1 MKIIENGTTY
11 SVYGDGLVVLDNL
24 PPAVYKVCFAQ
35 FQGFFLE
42 KQSDLEVKE
51 EKIYGIHEAKADK
64 VLCRFQSSRKNL
76 GAILSGSKGIGKS
89 LFARVLANKAIEVGM
104 PVILVSEYIPGME
117 NFIDSIKS
125 EAMVLFDEFD
135 KTFKRTNDED
145 NQDRKSVV

>member
-51 EKIYGIHEAKADK
+51 EKIYGVHKTKADK
-64 VLCRFQSSRKNL
+64 VLRRFQSSRKNI
-76 GAILSGSKGIGKS
+76 GAILSGSKGI
-89 LFARVLANKAIEVGM
+89 
-104 PVILVSEYIPGME
+104 
-117 NFIDSIKS
+117 
-125 EAMVLFDEFD
+125 
-135 KTFKRTNDED
+135 
-145 NQDRKSVV
+145 